1 MKVFDAMSTIST
13 GNPQKTLELL
23 WKRVKQQGDL
33 PGFSNVVSMI
43 MSAVHDEGDREFN
56 MTKTVLSDPALTQ
69 KVLRL
74 ANSAMYSMFG
84 QDINTVSKAVL
95 IVGTESIGHLAL
107 SSKLIDGLAKAS
119 AASTN
124 THNEMEKAVLASHI
138 ARQVTGAASARDAE
152 EAVVCSMLHNLGR
165 MMVTFYLPDHWALVQ
180 ARCAEQSIEEAQAA
194 CDTLGIGLDEIGRWV
209 GQKWGL
215 PTVLINSMQDVLPKI
230 VDEPLD
236 HAAWLGAV
244 STMSTHCAKLL
255 CDETDAG
262 SAELAN
268 IADNYADMLGMDGS
282 EMLTAIQAGQQAA
295 EQDTLFVS
303 VAKTHLP
310 EKVSAASVQSD
321 QPANAVMI
329 LERGVADMHGISN
342 KATAYQILTMALETV
357 YQGLGLSRAI
367 FFLRNSNEGK
377 YFARTGFGEKMQELM
392 PRLVF
397 SDAYQP
403 DVFHAGLAN
412 DKIIFVKNAK
422 DPTFVNKLPRWWRDA
437 LPTAHSFVI
446 LPLTVNRHPA
456 GFIYGDWDTTPAVD
470 GIHINTAELMQLNEL
485 RAVLVSAIEQH
496 YQQNSTL
503 LI

>member
-342 KATAYQILTMALETV
+342 KATGIPDTDNGT
-357 YQGLGLSRAI
+357 GNCLSGSGPEPCH
-367 FFLRNSNEGK
+367 FFPAQQQRRKVFCPYRLWRNNAG
-377 YFARTGFGEKMQELM
+377 T
-392 PRLVF
+392 
-397 SDAYQP
+397 
-403 DVFHAGLAN
+403 HAA
-412 DKIIFVKNAK
+412 
-422 DPTFVNKLPRWWRDA
+422 
-437 LPTAHSFVI
+437 S
-446 LPLTVNRHPA
+446 
-456 GFIYGDWDTTPAVD
+456 
-470 GIHINTAELMQLNEL
+470 GIQ
-485 RAVLVSAIEQH
+485 
-496 YQQNSTL
+496 
-503 LI
+503 